1 MNDECVL
8 RESIFV
14 GMFTSRIYYQIGWVR
29 LAGLALIHF
38 RGRDMDWWGIK
49 GPYDTWKSNGCMLCG
64 GKEDDW
70 LCWGPYGANVM
81 GSKEENEHGDDSM
94 DEALK
99 DFLFC

>member
-1 MNDECVL
+1 
-8 RESIFV
+8 
-14 GMFTSRIYYQIGWVR
+14 
-29 LAGLALIHF
+29 
-38 RGRDMDWWGIK
+38 
-49 GPYDTWKSNGCMLCG
+49 MLCG